1 VKLRTIQLPRVF
13 LASVLSAQ
21 LIVTPALATHEV
33 EHRYVVLGEVLFE
46 DGSPAVDETIELKV
60 GNGVS
65 LGTVTTNEQG
75 RYRVLLHVHDTD
87 VGKAF
92 DMTVGE
98 AKKKVTI
105 EFDPTDHETERGK
118 RVDFTI
124 KH

>member
-1 VKLRTIQLPRVF
+1 MQLARVF
-13 LASVLSAQ
+13 LASVLSVP

-33 EHRYVVLGEVLFE
+33 EHRYVVFGEVLFE
-46 DGSPAVDETIELKV
+46 DGSPAVGEAVELSV

-65 LGTVTTNEQG
+65 LDTVTTNEQG
-75 RYRVLLHVHDTD
+75 RYRVLLHVHDPD

-92 DMTVGE
+92 DITVRDV
-98 AKKKVTI
+98 KKKVTI

-124 KH
+124 KP